1 MKKYALTLA
10 ILAAPL
16 AATADN
22 EAVGTPL
29 TAPPEIAAV
38 LARAARCHD
47 FISALPEGYQTR
59 VGDGGAFFCARHFAG
74 ERGDV
79 DGKVCEQAAEV
90 GGMLFG
96 E

>member
-1 MKKYALTLA
+1 MKRPMLILAL
-10 ILAAPL
+10 LAAPL

-22 EAVGTPL
+22 EAV
-29 TAPPEIAAV
+29 V

-59 VGDGGAFFCARHFAG
+59 VGDGGDGGAFFCARHFAG